1 MERGKACDMEDST
14 SSPSASTQASW
25 PSLIQGDY
33 SVGVVRL
40 ATLVRDRVNHLLFA
54 SVELLPSEM
63 PVPPDGGD
71 FNNFDDDRLC
81 VGRTVLPIDQALAW
95 YDDLLRGDC
104 RVPRQPFP
112 VTAADF
118 GPEPTY
124 RGFSLHYDPPPFSPA
139 WHGRPRLHRLVR
151 MGDLAAPIAELRDG
165 AAEVPAAIRAREWLR
180 EHLHFDLLAYD
191 DWLASGVLVAPNPL
205 LRNCRA
211 RIVARSTAGETLEVG
226 GRPRRGADLRTLR
239 ITIREER
246 AGAAGW
252 HTAGAPDLLGRLRD
266 TCPSEVEAV
275 AHDVDCS
282 ERGLLDREAPGH
294 FFREIWMG
302 AFHDVRQRQ
311 VDPPR
316 RTSSG
321 APLTVTVRH
330 AETPPPSP
338 LTALR
343 QLERLQ
349 RALAQRTGDLRPA
362 EQPQGPASVHL
373 LENDRESTRR
383 HIRRLVAQ
391 ARVKVLFV
399 DPYLDADDLQE
410 FATAAEQEGVIIMGL
425 INPRPKRSRKEEVAG
440 ERVGDLLLKQI
451 KAMRA
456 PTQGF
461 GDIDIRVST
470 ARRLHDRF
478 LQIDDVVW
486 HCGHS
491 FNKMGTGEISLMTR
505 VAEPAE
511 IRDALADAFA
521 RAEPFEGFWAR
532 QAEPSWSLK
541 QEIAT
546 RLRRLAAF
554 IERPW

>member
-1 MERGKACDMEDST
+1 MEDST
-14 SSPSASTQASW
+14 SNPSASTLALW

-33 SVGVVRL
+33 SASVVRL

-63 PVPPDGGD
+63 PTPPDGGV
-71 FNNFDDDRLC
+71 FHNFDDDRLC

-112 VTAADF
+112 VTTAAF

-124 RGFSLHYDPPPFSPA
+124 RGFSLHYDPPPFSPG

-151 MGDLAAPIAELRDG
+151 MGDLAVPIAELRDG

-211 RIVARSTAGETLEVG
+211 RIVGRSMAGETIEVG
-226 GRPRRGADLRTLR
+226 GRRRRGTDLKTLR

-252 HTAGAPDLLGRLRD
+252 QAAGAPDVLGRLRG

-282 ERGLLDREAPGH
+282 VRGVLDREAPGH

-302 AFHDVRQRQ
+302 AFHEVRQRQ

-316 RTSSG
+316 RASSG
-321 APLTVTVRH
+321 AALTVPVRR
-330 AETPPPSP
+330 AETPRPLP

-343 QLERLQ
+343 QLESLQ
-349 RALAQRTGDLRPA
+349 RARAQRTGNLRPA
-362 EQPQGPASVHL
+362 EQPQGPVSMRL
-373 LENDRESTRR
+373 LENDRESTAR

-391 ARVKVLFV
+391 AREKVLFV

-410 FATAAEQEGVIIMGL
+410 FAMAAEHEGVIIMGL
-425 INPRPKRSRKEEVAG
+425 INPRPKRSRKAEVPG

-451 KAMRA
+451 EAMRA

-461 GDIDIRVST
+461 GGIDIRVST

-491 FNKMGTGEISLMTR
+491 FNKMGSGEISLMTR
-505 VAEPAE
+505 VAGPAE

-521 RAEPFEGFWAR
+521 SAEAFEAFWAR
-532 QAEPSWSLK
+532 QPEPTWSLK
-541 QEIAT
+541 QEIAAA
-546 RLRRLAAF
+546 LRRLAAL
-554 IERPW
+554 IEHRW